1 MDWSIYTRMGD
12 LYLFEKRISVAEEV
26 KHYLGKIFY
35 EMTALS
41 PHDWKTYQH
50 MRILAKDK
58 FNFDVVPSH
67 LPSQTL
73 EQGVDILYLLTNLQ
87 KYVAGYNYNLH
98 TNVFV
103 EITKDTKQVKTISVN
118 QILQSIKT
126 HGVGILGTAINS
138 IYKFIIKKFSV
149 FSEFLYDDFIHNPL
163 LQEQR
168 FFNNNKEKL
177 NGQYPYERAEKLS
190 KGIKKLGTLG
200 KGNLTFLDKF
210 RQLVTTIGNALGIV
224 RMIRNAS
231 LKDNSNLIKFIP
243 KIIDEIRFEDVAG
256 ELGLKGETLES
267 CKMFDM
273 AVRLLFKQAQDAT
286 DFLRILVKNFDGVFE
301 GAECAHLKLFHILIP
316 TVTLNFVDHV
326 HRGKEKIS
334 KKNNKDAFISDDG
347 FALGIAYLLKI
358 LDQIEQF
365 IALNWF
371 QHMKEKFD
379 RDIKTLTQRNERLGL
394 APSNDADQTEDQMSY
409 NRLRSLSKEFEML
422 NFCVNAS
429 QILFKE
435 I

>member
-1 MDWSIYTRMGD
+1 
-12 LYLFEKRISVAEEV
+12 
-26 KHYLGKIFY
+26 
-35 EMTALS
+35 MTALS

-177 NGQYPYERAEKLS
+177 NGQYPYERAEKVS

-286 DFLRILVKNFDGVFE
+286 DFLRILVKNFEGVFE

-326 HRGKEKIS
+326 MRGKDKIF

-365 IALNWF
+365 NALNWF

-379 RDIKTLTQRNERLGL
+379 RDIKTLTQRIERLGQ
-394 APSNDADQTEDQMSY
+394 APTNEADQTEDQMSY
-409 NRLRSLSKEFEML
+409 NRLRNLSKEFEML
-422 NFCVNAS
+422 NFCFNAS